1 MISTNTIRVIPRYK
15 QNFTPNLIPISSNI
29 VNYNTNTLLIPKAS
43 YKYKTLISTPT
54 ITIAH
59 KRPYTNS
66 HVYSYTQN
74 FQPYYNAGQKVRTSQ
89 SVVNIQNLGTIKITN
104 NQYRPIPRRGLSSIN
119 QIEYLNRFG
128 NLTYNNLAYNNL
140 TQYNNYSMISIEP
153 DFNLRLN
160 EYEILN
166 QIGKGSEGVI
176 YTVRWKRNNRN
187 YAMKKSE
194 IQSLNDLNARRQ
206 GIITLRNYINS
217 TGSDGVLK
225 TFGCLCLPNNYGFF
239 DFYEVMELAERDWEN
254 EIIRRQ
260 QGQLFYNE
268 YELMEILRRLVSNFS
283 SLQTNHITHRDVKP
297 QNIMFVNGV
306 LKICDFGDA
315 KILKKRGIVVQ
326 RIRGSE
332 LFMSP
337 LVFRAYH
344 AGMQQ
349 IQHNTYKS
357 DVFSLGMCMLF
368 AACLSYDGPSTIR
381 EIYDMNMIRNVLYQF
396 LGRRYSQNFINILWT
411 MLQVDEKQRPDFNQ
425 LQMMFQLY

>member
-1 MISTNTIRVIPRYK
+1 MISTSTIRVIPRYK

-29 VNYNTNTLLIPKAS
+29 VYYNTNTLLIPKAS
-43 YKYKTLISTPT
+43 YNNKTLISTPT

-74 FQPYYNAGQKVRTSQ
+74 FQPYYNAGQKVRSSQ
-89 SVVNIQNLGTIKITN
+89 SVVNIQNLGTIKINN

-176 YTVRWKRNNRN
+176 YTVRWKRNNKN

-206 GIITLRNYINS
+206 EIITLRNYINS
-217 TGSDGVLK
+217 TGSDGILK
-225 TFGCLCLPNNYGFF
+225 TFGCLCLPNNVGFF

-254 EIIRRQ
+254 EISRRQ

-268 YELMEILRRLVSNFS
+268 YELMEILRRLVRNFS
-283 SLQTNHITHRDVKP
+283 SLQTNHITHRDIKP

-315 KILKKRGIVVQ
+315 KILKKKGIVVQ

-337 LVFRAYH
+337 IVFRAYH

-349 IQHNTYKS
+349 IQHNTFKS
-357 DVFSLGMCMLF
+357 DVFSLGMCIFF
-368 AACLSYDGPSTIR
+368 AACLSYDGPSSIR
-381 EIYDMNMIRNVLYQF
+381 EIYDMNMIRNVLYHF

-411 MLQVDEKQRPDFNQ
+411 MLQVDENQRPDFNQ